1 MMKFK
6 RYGLGVSFVC
16 LIFITCLALGSS
28 ETSKDENIGDGKLP
42 VQDVQRFTSALSY
55 IKQYY
60 VEPAKDQKLFEDAI
74 RGMVAGLDPHS
85 SYLDEEEYK
94 DLKAATKGEFSGL
107 GLEVTLESG
116 LIKVISPI
124 DNTPAQIAGVL
135 AGDVIVR
142 IDETSVKDMTLS
154 QAVKKMR
161 GEKGS
166 PITLTIVRQGQNQ
179 PLVLKLVRNVI
190 HVVSVKS
197 ELLEDNYGYVR
208 ITQFQAQTAK
218 NLIEALKNIDK
229 KVPGG
234 KGIKGLIL
242 DLRNNP
248 GGLLDSAIDV
258 ADAFLDSRKLG
269 KNKLIVYTKGRI
281 PGSDFEATADTV
293 DFINGKP
300 VVILIN
306 QGSASGAEIVA
317 GALQDHKRAILVG
330 TDSFG
335 KGSVQTVFPLDNN
348 TGIKLTTALYFTPL
362 GRSIQAEGI
371 HPDVRVEDF
380 KLADAGKYEQ
390 ALNYLKEVDLEK
402 HLANGNGRI
411 DSKKSAAVLTQEGKD
426 VSLARK
432 DYQLYEALN
441 MLKGMIAIGAK

>member
-1 MMKFK
+1 MMKLK
-6 RYGLGVSFVC
+6 RYSLGASFFC
-16 LIFITCLALGSS
+16 LMFITCLAIGSS
-28 ETSKDENIGDGKLP
+28 VNSKDESLSDGKLP
-42 VQDVQRFTSALSY
+42 IQDVQRFTSALSY

-60 VEPAKDQKLFEDAI
+60 VEPTKDQKLFEDAI

-94 DLKAATKGEFSGL
+94 DLKATTKGEFSGL
-107 GLEVTLESG
+107 GLEVTLENG

-124 DNTPAQIAGVL
+124 DNTPAQQAGVL

-142 IDETSVKDMTLS
+142 IDDTSVRDMTLS

-166 PITLTIVRQGQNQ
+166 AITLTIVRQGQNQ
-179 PLVLKLVRNVI
+179 PVVLKLIRNVI
-190 HVVSVKS
+190 HVESVKG

-208 ITQFQAQTAK
+208 ITQFQAQTFK
-218 NLIEALKNIDK
+218 NLTEMLKNLDK
-229 KVPGG
+229 KVAGG
-234 KGIKGLIL
+234 LGIKGLIL

-330 TDSFG
+330 VDTFG

-348 TGIKLTTALYFTPL
+348 TGLKLTTALYFTPL

-371 HPDVRVEDF
+371 HPDVRVEDL
-380 KLADAGKYEQ
+380 KLAEAGKYEQ
-390 ALNYLKEVDLEK
+390 ALNFLKEADLEK
-402 HLANGNGRI
+402 HLANGNGHTE
-411 DSKKSAAVLTQEGKD
+411 SKKSAAILTQESKE

-441 MLKGMIAIGAK
+441 ILKGMVAIGAK